1 MFSFPYL
8 LLDSLTQWGG
18 FFVLVT
24 TICIMLFFKRSER
37 NYSLISLLLMGGA
50 GSFLMLSTNNLI
62 LSFIGLLFLFL
73 SNSIMI
79 SLEKKKTALKYFIL
93 SGVSAAFFL
102 MGLAF
107 IYGVAQTLMISRL
120 AESAP
125 MWMGSEPLFVAGM
138 LFLIVGIGFPLTI
151 SPFHS
156 WAPEVFQDVATPIMT
171 FLITVGKIG
180 GIILLARIFLTYPLT
195 GNESFAFALQVVSV
209 LTSLFGSIMI
219 FKKEDLKSVFG
230 YFSIANSGYILL
242 VLAVLGVSAFPSVLL
257 GVLFFYVLID
267 IVMNLGGLAFHNSV
281 EKNQKG
287 IIVLQELNG
296 LYKNHR
302 FFAICFSICLLSLSG
317 LPPVSG
323 FFSRVFL
330 FESLL
335 EEGIS
340 YWILFGVLLSS
351 TFFTVCCLRILSR
364 LFSKKP
370 PISVLQPDK
379 LSGSILVLI
388 ISSIILLFGGLVSK
402 NFLTLF

>member
-1 MFSFPYL
+1 MFFSRYL

-18 FFVLVT
+18 LFILVT
-24 TICIMLFFKRSER
+24 MILIMLFFRRKER
-37 NYSLISLLLMGGA
+37 NYFLVSLLLMGGI
-50 GSFLMLSTNNLI
+50 GSFLMLSTNSLI
-62 LSFIGLLFLFL
+62 LSFIGLMFLFL

-79 SLEKKKTALKYFIL
+79 GLQERKAGLKYFIL
-93 SGVSAAFFL
+93 SSVSAAFFL
-102 MGLAF
+102 IGLAF

-125 MWMGSEPLFVAGM
+125 TWMGSEPLFVAGM
-138 LFLIVGIGFPLTI
+138 VCLIAGIGFPLTI

-156 WAPEVFQDVATPIMT
+156 WAPVVFQNIGTPIMA
-171 FLITVGKIG
+171 FLITVGKMG
-180 GIILLARIFLTYPLT
+180 GIILLARIFLTYPLI
-195 GNESFAFALQVVSV
+195 GNESFTFALQVLSV
-209 LTSLFGSIMI
+209 LTSFFGSIMI
-219 FKKEDLKSVFG
+219 FKKEDLKGIFG

-242 VLAVLGVSAFPSVLL
+242 ILAVLGVSTFPSVLL

-267 IVMNLGGLAFHNSV
+267 IVMNLGCLAFHKSV
-281 EKNQKG
+281 EQNQKG
-287 IIVLQELNG
+287 IIFVQELNG

-302 FFAICFSICLLSLSG
+302 HFAICFSICLLSLSG
-317 LPPVSG
+317 LPPFSG

-351 TFFTVCCLRILSR
+351 TFATVYCLRILSR
-364 LFSKKP
+364 VFSKKP

-379 LSGSILVLI
+379 LSGSLFVLI
-388 ISSIILLFGGLVSK
+388 ISSVILLFGGLVSK
-402 NFLTLF
+402 SFLTLF